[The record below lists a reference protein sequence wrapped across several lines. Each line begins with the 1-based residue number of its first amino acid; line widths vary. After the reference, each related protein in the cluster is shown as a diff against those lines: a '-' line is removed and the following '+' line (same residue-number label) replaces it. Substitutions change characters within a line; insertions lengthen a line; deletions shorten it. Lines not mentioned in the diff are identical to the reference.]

1 MGMSEEQQR
10 DDMNESSDN
19 RAVLV
24 AAGENHKLGELAR
37 LAETLGLEV
46 AGQLEQ
52 ARRDGVGY
60 LGKGKRQ
67 ELKSFVEE
75 VGAGLVL
82 TDDELTASQ
91 ARVLEGD
98 AGVPVVDR
106 TALIIRIFGE
116 HARDAASR
124 LEVELAELTYRL
136 PRVKGGNRAL
146 SRLGGS
152 GAGGA
157 GAGGRGATRGP
168 GEQQLEYDRRVI
180 RERSASI
187 RRRLEGEKASRA
199 VRGSRLKKGGAPTVS
214 LVGYTNA
221 GKTTILNAL
230 SGETRSTADRLF
242 ETLETT
248 TRLVSGGASTDGVN
262 GGSSGKSEG
271 SAGPDF
277 VVTDTVGFI
286 KKLPTQ
292 LVHSF
297 AATLEAARDADLLV
311 ICADAGGDLV
321 GLGQELESVVGT
333 LEEAGISTEGSL
345 LCLNKIDLLDER
357 ERTDLDREYP
367 EAVKISAV
375 QSVGPLAHAI
385 REKISGGFERA
396 KILIPHEEYAKAARL
411 YGSAEIHAE
420 NSTVEGVWMDVTI
433 PKQDLPKY
441 VRYVVTG

>member
-1 MGMSEEQQR
+1 MGISTEQGRDGVDGTAEER
-10 DDMNESSDN
+10 V
-19 RAVLV
+19 VLV
-24 AAGENHKLGELAR
+24 AAGEDRELGELAR

-46 AGQLEQ
+46 VGELEQ

-60 LGKGKRQ
+60 LGRGKRQ
-67 ELKSFVEE
+67 ELGALVEE
-75 VGAGLVL
+75 AGAGLVI

-146 SRLGGS
+146 SRLGGG
-152 GAGGA
+152 GAGGG
-157 GAGGRGATRGP
+157 GARRGS

-180 RERSASI
+180 RNRISSI
-187 RRRLEGEKASRA
+187 RRRLEEETSNRA
-199 VRGSRLKKGGAPTVS
+199 VRGARLKRGGPPTVS

-230 SGETRSTADRLF
+230 SGESRSTADRLF

-248 TRLVSGGASTDGVN
+248 TRLVSGGASAGGADGRSN
-262 GGSSGKSEG
+262 GASP
-271 SAGPDF
+271 GPDF

-286 KKLPTQ
+286 RKLPTQ

-297 AATLEAARDADLLV
+297 AATLEAAREADLLV
-311 ICADAGGDLV
+311 LCANAGGGLV
-321 GLGQELESVVGT
+321 GLREELGSVVAT

-345 LCLNKIDLLDER
+345 LCLNKIDLLDEH
-357 ERTDLDREYP
+357 EMAVLDREYP
-367 EAVKISAV
+367 EAVKISAAR
-375 QSVGPLAHAI
+375 SVAPLAKAI
-385 REKISGGFERA
+385 RQRISGGFERTE
-396 KILIPHEEYAKAARL
+396 ILIPHEEYGKAARL

-420 NSTVEGVWMDVTI
+420 KSTEEGVWMDVTLS
-433 PKQDLPKY
+433 KQDLPKY
-441 VRYVVTG
+441 DRYRVAV

>member
-1 MGMSEEQQR
+1 MSKGREQ
-10 DDMNESSDN
+10 DMVNGNPEDK
-19 RAVLV
+19 AFLV
-24 AAGENHKLGELAR
+24 AAGEDRELGELSR

-46 AGQLEQ
+46 VGTLEQ

-60 LGKGKRQ
+60 LGKGKRK
-67 ELKSFVEE
+67 ELKELVE
-75 VGAGLVL
+75 GAGARLVV

-98 AGVPVVDR
+98 AGVTVVDR

-146 SRLGGS
+146 SRLGG
-152 GAGGA
+152 GGVAGGA

-180 RERSASI
+180 RERSSSI
-187 RRRLEGEKASRA
+187 RRRLEEEKAARA
-199 VRGSRLKKGGAPTVS
+199 VRGSRLKKGGPPTVS

-248 TRLVSGGASTDGVN
+248 TRLVSGGASANGSNGHSGGVDGAV
-262 GGSSGKSEG
+262 
-271 SAGPDF
+271 GPDF

-311 ICADAGGDLV
+311 VCADAGGDLV
-321 GLGQELESVVGT
+321 GLGEELASVTGT
-333 LEEAGISTEGSL
+333 LEESGISTEGSL
-345 LCLNKIDLLDER
+345 LCLNKIDLLGDR
-357 ERTDLDREYP
+357 ELSELAREYP
-367 EAVKISAV
+367 EAVRISAV
-375 QSVGPLAHAI
+375 ESVAPLVHAI
-385 REKISGGFERA
+385 RRKISGGFERT
-396 KILIPHEEYAKAARL
+396 KMLIPHEEYAKAARL
-411 YGSAEIHAE
+411 YGTAEIHAE
-420 NSTVEGVWMDVTI
+420 GSTEEGVWMDVTL

-441 VRYVVTG
+441 ARYVVAP